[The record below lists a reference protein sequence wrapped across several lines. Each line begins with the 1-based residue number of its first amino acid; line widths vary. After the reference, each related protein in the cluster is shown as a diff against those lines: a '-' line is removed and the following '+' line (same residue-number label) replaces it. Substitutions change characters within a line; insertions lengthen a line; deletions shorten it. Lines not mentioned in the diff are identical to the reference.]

1 MRLPFKI
8 NWRRVGVLIGI
19 GVLALLV
26 IDFNNRLEGLDRLT
40 EQDGNKRAQATQVMQ
55 TQIALQTQVAYA
67 GSDAAAEDYA
77 RGDGHSIQDGDIPVV
92 PVGNPG
98 STPVVSS
105 TPTPV
110 PTQLPNWQK
119 WWNLF
124 FGE

>member
-8 NWRRVGVLIGI
+8 NWRRVGILIGI

-26 IDFNNRLEGLDRLT
+26 IDFNNRLEGLSRLN
-40 EQDGNKRAQATQVMQ
+40 EQRDNKSAQATHTVQ

-105 TPTPV
+105 TPTPA
-110 PTQLPNWQK
+110 PTPLPNWQK

>member
-19 GVLALLV
+19 GVLAMLV
-26 IDFNNRLEGLDRLT
+26 IDFNNRLDGLSRLN
-40 EQDGNKRAQATQVMQ
+40 QQKGSKSAQVTQAVQ

-67 GSDAAAEDYA
+67 GSDSAAEDYA

-98 STPVVSS
+98 STPVISS
-105 TPTPV
+105 TPTPA
-110 PTQLPNWQK
+110 PTPLPNWQK